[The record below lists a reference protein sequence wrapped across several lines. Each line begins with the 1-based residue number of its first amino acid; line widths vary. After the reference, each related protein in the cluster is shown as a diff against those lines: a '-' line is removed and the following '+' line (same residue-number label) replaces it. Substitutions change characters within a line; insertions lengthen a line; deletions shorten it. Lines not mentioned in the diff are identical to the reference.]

1 MKLGKNK
8 RYFDTYFGVRVTF
21 TFLFLY
27 HLRHVALFFSQIQ
40 VQLATG
46 MTVMLILSKYQLLC
60 KKKPKKKQNKYR
72 CESNCSRQSMNIP
85 LITLCEVA
93 ENVEPRHVNRDDLT
107 RSRTKF
113 RSPRITIN
121 QKVDRGSCL
130 LRLKVIYGHAK
141 IV

>member
-27 HLRHVALFFSQIQ
+27 HLCHVALFFSQIQ

-46 MTVMLILSKYQLLC
+46 MTVMLILSKYQLLW
-60 KKKPKKKQNKYR
+60 KKNTKKTKYQ

-107 RSRTKF
+107 RSRPKF

-121 QKVDRGSCL
+121 QKLTEAVVSSASR
-130 LRLKVIYGHAK
+130 
-141 IV
+141 